1 MSQFDS
7 AAGEK
12 KAKPKIRFLV
22 FAALFSFAAL
32 AVLFQYA
39 LVMLS
44 PSTASTRSERAF
56 GERGP
61 ILDRNG
67 RILAMQTRLGNVTIW
82 RPEVVDLA
90 TLSREL
96 APLLEMDAA
105 ELEARIAQSASDF
118 VYAKKRVDQSTIRVV
133 EEGRAAG
140 RLKGVGIEPVVGR
153 VYPEKSLAGQLIG
166 FVGDGNEGLAGIE
179 YAFQAD
185 LAPAG
190 ASGYGDQVF
199 LTIDANVQHIL
210 EGVARKTML
219 DNKAEAVMMIAMD
232 PRNGDILGYAAM
244 PDFDPNDIRSSEER
258 ERMDRSA
265 IWAYE
270 PGSVFKI
277 FSLSAM
283 MELGGIDASST
294 FVCDGQYEQVLP
306 SGERIVIKCLGA
318 HGHVTPREIITYSC
332 NAGTAYASEHV
343 GAAAFAEKIQAFGF
357 GAKTDVGISGETAG
371 FIRPVERWSLR
382 SKPTIAIGQELAVS
396 ALQMV
401 QAATAVANDGVL
413 VKPRVVSRVVAS
425 DGSVKKNF
433 EPSSPRRVLSPE
445 TAREMRRFMVAAAS
459 DAGTGRRANVA
470 DLPLAVKTG
479 TAQLIDPATGT
490 YSETDFIASCIAM
503 IPAEAPTLVLYNVII
518 KPSGPSYL
526 GGRIAAPPIREAA
539 DQLVDY
545 LGIPR
550 GRNPTVSHSGAVA
563 LGSDEPLEITDTMPD
578 LRGMDKRRLLP
589 LLLRDDLKVEIV
601 GEGWVRTQSPEPGTP
616 LERGTV
622 VHLELK

>member
-1 MSQFDS
+1 MSLFAS
-7 AAGEK
+7 SGEK
-12 KAKPKIRFLV
+12 NKPKPKIRFIV
-22 FAALFSFAAL
+22 FASLFACAAL

-44 PSTASTRSERAF
+44 PSTASPRSERAL

-82 RPEVVDLA
+82 RPEVADGAA
-90 TLSREL
+90 TAREL
-96 APLLEMDAA
+96 APLLQMDAA
-105 ELEARIAQSASDF
+105 ELEARIRQSSSDF
-118 VYAKKRVDQSTIRVV
+118 IYAKKRVDQSTIRAV

-153 VYPEKSLAGQLIG
+153 VYPEQRLASQLVG
-166 FVGDGNEGLAGIE
+166 FVGDGNEGLAGVE

-185 LAPAG
+185 LAPSTS
-190 ASGYGDQVF
+190 SGYGDQVF

-210 EGVARKTML
+210 EGVARKAQVE
-219 DNKAEAVMMIAMD
+219 NKAEAVMMIAMD

-244 PDFDPNDIRSSEER
+244 PDFDPNDIRSSAES
-258 ERMDRSA
+258 DRTDRA
-265 IWAYE
+265 ALLAYE

-283 MELGGIDASST
+283 MELGAIDESSS
-294 FVCDGQYEQVLP
+294 FYCDGKYEKILP

-332 NAGTAYASEHV
+332 NAGTAYAAERV
-343 GAAAFAEKIQAFGF
+343 GTAAFAEMIRGFGF
-357 GAKTDVGISGETAG
+357 GAKTDIGIAGETAG
-371 FIRPVERWSLR
+371 FIRPVERWSGR
-382 SKPTIAIGQELAVS
+382 SKATIAIGQELAVS

-413 VKPRVVSRVVAS
+413 VKPHVVAKVVAS
-425 DGSVKKNF
+425 DGTVKKNYA
-433 EPSSPRRVLSPE
+433 PAAGRRILSPE
-445 TAREMRRFMVAAAS
+445 TARAMRRFMVAAAS
-459 DAGTGRRANVA
+459 DAGTGRRASVE

-479 TAQLIDPATGT
+479 TAQLIDPATGA
-490 YSETDFIASCIAM
+490 YSEKDFIASCMAM
-503 IPAEAPTLVLYNVII
+503 IPAEAPTLVLYNVIV

-550 GRNPTVSHSGAVA
+550 GRNPVASHSGAVTV
-563 LGSDEPLEITDTMPD
+563 GGDDPLVIADTMPD
-578 LRGMDKRRLLP
+578 LRGVAKRRLLP

-601 GEGWVRTQSPEPGTP
+601 GEGWVRRQSPPPGTP
-616 LERGTV
+616 LENGSAVR
-622 VHLELK
+622 LELE